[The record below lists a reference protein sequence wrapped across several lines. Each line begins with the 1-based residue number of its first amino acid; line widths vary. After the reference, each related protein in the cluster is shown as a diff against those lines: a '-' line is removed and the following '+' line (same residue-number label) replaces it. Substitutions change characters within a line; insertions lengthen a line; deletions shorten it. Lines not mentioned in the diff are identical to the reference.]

1 MRIILDAMVILMFV
15 ACLSNPNFDGS
26 SRLLLM
32 VLSCGLFAL
41 LAGWPRRIKQHL
53 KRKELLALPQHTV
66 EGILS
71 APLPFNTG
79 KHRSVP
85 VSTGYSQEIGGKW
98 SLYSHY
104 TYSSRP
110 VYEGQYVKLMYVDD
124 TIIFRSLPASFFS
137 NMEQIPI
144 VEGAAKITYVTDSDG
159 TNYFISAIR
168 A

>member
-1 MRIILDAMVILMFV
+1 M
-15 ACLSNPNFDGS
+15 
-26 SRLLLM
+26 
-32 VLSCGLFAL
+32 